1 MRLFC
6 TQEEEEYW
14 MGEPIYEEDKSIGFH
29 RLWFLNVLARKN
41 DFDLSLQSPDGYF
54 TKRTAWSELDHEKK
68 LKAYIIHR
76 TLLCNEIIFDF
87 DAKNYETNVHYF
99 KSMYGTLKDLGLVP
113 YIYYSGNKGLHV
125 HFYLSFKSLVKDL
138 DMKLQK
144 RIVKHFARAET
155 FEKRF
160 TSYIASSLS
169 WLNDN
174 YSVDVSLVHRNH
186 LIRSEGSLNKLGFKT
201 FLGHTPED
209 IPLII
214 PICNFE
220 NKYYPKFPFHDICDS
235 LETIKYSELKN
246 LSKMCTEFVI
256 ENKIGIEK
264 IEVVTLKD
272 FFPKEPSR
280 PPAEKKC
287 IKFIESKEYGDKQ
300 DGRKRA
306 LFILASHYKDD
317 PEQVAKLKRW
327 NETILNNYLS
337 DYEIGCSSRSTT
349 GKVSCK
355 YTSEFLASIGCNYAC
370 EGCKK

>member
-6 TQEEEEYW
+6 TQEEEAYW

-29 RLWFLNVLARKN
+29 RMWFLDVLARKT
-41 DFDLSLQSPDGYF
+41 DFDLSLQSQEGYF
-54 TKRTAWSELDHEKK
+54 TKRISWSELQHEKK
-68 LKAYIIHR
+68 LKAYIMHR

-87 DAKNYETNVHYF
+87 DAKDYETNVHYF
-99 KSMYGTLKDLGLVP
+99 KSMYGTLKDIGLVP

-160 TSYIASSLS
+160 TSYIATSLS
-169 WLNDN
+169 WLHDN

-186 LIRSEGSLNKLGFKT
+186 LIRSEGSLNKIGFKT

-209 IPLII
+209 VPYIAPVYNL
-214 PICNFE
+214 E
-220 NKYYPKFPFHDICDS
+220 NKGYPKFPFHDVCDS

-246 LSKMCTEFVI
+246 LTKMCKDFVI

-264 IEVVTLKD
+264 VEVVTLKD
-272 FFPKEPSR
+272 FFPKEPAR
-280 PPAEKKC
+280 PPAEKQC
-287 IKFIESKEYGDKQ
+287 IKFLESKEFGDKQ
-300 DGRKRA
+300 EGRKRA

-327 NETILNNYLS
+327 NENILGNHLS
-337 DYEIGCSSRSTT
+337 DYEINCSARSTT
-349 GKVSCK
+349 GKVSCR
-355 YTSEFLASIGCNYAC
+355 YTSEYLASIGCSHVC
-370 EGCKK
+370 GGCKK